1 MISRPI
7 ANDAHPMDRRFLGVF
22 VPTFYLQDEGIE
34 HVLDRLMA
42 AGTRAI
48 AIEPTIGRQATGSA
62 GSRFPDL
69 HIDGFERI
77 LDRPLWGHRELRV
90 ETFSAYRPDL
100 DRYGSGPYRPTHRPP
115 PPSQLATPDVVQA
128 TIDEAHRRGLQVHF
142 ALHPFVIPDV
152 RAQDLPIT
160 ITGDPGSGPRVAG
173 TACLNS
179 LAARAYGLGLVRDVV
194 AAFPEVDGLFLDW
207 AEFPAYALDDLF
219 SCFCTSCEHA
229 AHASGIRWDDVTRD
243 VRATWDWSH
252 RLTSHELRG
261 SRRRMRRAE
270 DVVAAL
276 ADAPGWLEFIRFKA
290 RSVVQ
295 FHRDVRAALDQ
306 DGHSRVSLTA
316 RGWPPPW
323 NLVSGMNYRSLAGIC
338 EAAAPKLFTFDFAAL
353 PRWYGTAL
361 KRWNPDLEE
370 AEILDALVEV
380 MALPDAIAERT
391 FARYQIPA
399 PEELHHT
406 DPVEHAGRIQQVI
419 DQVGGRVPCYPII
432 HAYLPEP
439 QWKRMVAVGRD
450 GPADG
455 IWVQMYG
462 YLSDRKLEIMR
473 DVWAAGSR

>member
-7 ANDAHPMDRRFLGVF
+7 ANDAHPTDRRFLGVF
-22 VPTFYLQDEGIE
+22 VPTVYLQDEGIE
-34 HVLDRLMA
+34 RVLDGLIA

-48 AIEPTIGRQATGSA
+48 AIEPTIGRETAGSV

-69 HIDGFERI
+69 HVDGFERI
-77 LDRPLWGHRELRV
+77 LDRPLWGHRELRL
-90 ETFSAYRPDL
+90 ETFSAYRPNL
-100 DRYGSGPYRPTHRPP
+100 DRYPSGPYRPTYRPS
-115 PPSQLATPDVVQA
+115 PSSEVATPDVVQG
-128 TIDEAHRRGLQVHF
+128 TIEEAHRRGLQVHL

-152 RAQDLPIT
+152 RTQDLPIT
-160 ITGDPGSGPRVAG
+160 ISGDAGSGRRVAQ

-179 LAARAYGLGLVRDVV
+179 PAARAYGLGLVRDVV
-194 AAFPEVDGLFLDW
+194 AAFPQVDGLFLDW
-207 AEFPAYALDDLF
+207 AEFGAYALDDLF
-219 SCFCTSCEHA
+219 SCFCTDCEHA
-229 AHASGIRWDDVTRD
+229 ALASSIRWDDVVRD

-252 RLTSHELRG
+252 RLTSHELRLL
-261 SRRRMRRAE
+261 RRRMRRAG

-276 ADAPGWLEFIRFKA
+276 AEAPGWLEFIRFKA
-290 RSVVQ
+290 RSVVR
-295 FHRDVRAALDQ
+295 FYGDVRTALDQ

-323 NLVSGMNYRSLAGIC
+323 NLVSGMDYRSLARIC
-338 EAAAPKLFTFDFAAL
+338 EAVAPKLFTFDFAAL

-361 KRWNPDLEE
+361 KRWNPGLDE

-380 MALPDAIAERT
+380 MALPDAFAERT
-391 FARYQIPA
+391 FPRYQIPA
-399 PEELHHT
+399 PDELHPT
-406 DPVEHAGRIQQVI
+406 DPIEYVDRIQEVF
-419 DQVGGRVPCYPII
+419 DQVGGHAACYPIV

-439 QWKRMVAVGRD
+439 QWKRMVAIARD

-462 YLSDRKLEIMR
+462 YLSDRKLEILR